1 MTENR
6 AKRIPANKT
15 AKPLSMLVVDDDP
28 SSRDLLGAILRRK
41 FNVTVHVAH
50 DGPEAMLKC
59 RELTLDIVWLD
70 IDMPG
75 KDGLETLEVIL
86 RNNAEQFVVMVSAH
100 GTMDYVRKAISNGAR
115 GFIVKPYTMSKV
127 QDAVH
132 HYLDGGHGA

>member
-1 MTENR
+1 MTEKSAMR
-6 AKRIPANKT
+6 KAANKT

-50 DGPEAMLKC
+50 DGAEAMLKC
-59 RELTLDIVWLD
+59 RELRLDIVWLD

-75 KDGLETLEVIL
+75 RDGLETLEVLL

-127 QDAVH
+127 EDAVNH
-132 HYLDGGHGA
+132 FLGGGDGA